1 MPVATPLL
9 RRPAPPTTKP
19 PLVLQPAYGV
29 GYGGKEER
37 EKKKGDVGR
46 MRARFTIR
54 HRVMC
59 ARFCVCERGRRERKR
74 ERGMAQRKI
83 RGCLE
88 KRRRIENGRNDC
100 LTSPFGL
107 NASHFLRLACFVSC
121 RKESSKNV
129 S

>member
-19 PLVLQPAYGV
+19 PLVLQLAYGV
-29 GYGGKEER
+29 GYGEKEER
-37 EKKKGDVGR
+37 GKKDDVGR
-46 MRARFTIR
+46 MRARFTVR

-59 ARFCVCERGRRERKR
+59 ANEGEERGRERERHGTKKNSGVSR
-74 ERGMAQRKI
+74 
-83 RGCLE
+83 E

-107 NASHFLRLACFVSC
+107 NASHFLGLACFVSC
-121 RKESSKNV
+121 RTR
-129 S
+129 